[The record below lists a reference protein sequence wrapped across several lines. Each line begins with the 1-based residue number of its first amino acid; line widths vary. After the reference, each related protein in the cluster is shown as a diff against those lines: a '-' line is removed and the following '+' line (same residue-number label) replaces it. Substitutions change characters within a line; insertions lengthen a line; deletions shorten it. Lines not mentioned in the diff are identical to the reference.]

1 MSKVLSAARWSL
13 SLLAKRISSLRN
25 QSFYS
30 PSTIYGTSAYDE
42 SQMKENDELKRQQK
56 AMIEYDC

>member
-1 MSKVLSAARWSL
+1 MSKVLSAARWSF

-25 QSFYS
+25 KTFYS
-30 PSTIYGTSAYDE
+30 QSIIYGESAYDE
-42 SQMKENDELKRQQK
+42 SQMKESDAVKREQK

>member
-1 MSKVLSAARWSL
+1 MSKVLSAARWSF

-25 QSFYS
+25 KAFYS
-30 PSTIYGTSAYDE
+30 ESIIYGESAYDE
-42 SQMKENDELKRQQK
+42 SQMKESDAVKREQK